1 MIHLEGSVGYLSH
14 SKSAI
19 FVSTTDTLAN
29 KSKRTAPQVKQLQTD
44 LNIAPWGEDNR
55 FPQNVVKALE
65 ACGVAQSTLKWK
77 ACEMWGGGLVYGR
90 VVDIDA
96 DGNEVFQV
104 AKRGEFLEVDK
115 FFKRN
120 RIPIFFAEFA
130 LDYWYFNNCFPELIL
145 STDRKKIAGLT
156 HFESCDVRYKQMS
169 ESGKID
175 TVYISKLWGLSKDQ
189 FVKFDKDKS
198 VKGPI
203 IPDGKVTEVDNKY
216 VLVRKVIDRYFPLDS
231 LKELVESSKTDTSF
245 VLPINFPSP
254 NKTYYQLAS
263 WDGARLSGWIEIAS
277 RIPNMIKVMY
287 EKAFRI
293 KYHIE
298 IPTDYFA
305 SYYGKA
311 VWDKMDTSAR
321 KKAKEDLLEAMDNY
335 LSGDENAH
343 KTFISYF
350 ATNKVTGK
358 EEERIKITVIDD
370 KNTTAKDL
378 LTSTTANTEIMIAM
392 NVNPNIHGA
401 AIGGGVYAGNQGG
414 SNVREGKLQHDSS
427 QSLDRQMV
435 LEVFNLIRD
444 FNEWGDDL
452 EFRFK
457 DTVLL
462 TLDKGKQTETSIS

>member
-1 MIHLEGSVGYLSH
+1 MIHMDGNIGYLSH
-14 SKSAI
+14 SQSAI
-19 FVSTTDTLAN
+19 FVSSSSTM
-29 KSKRTAPQVKQLQTD
+29 SKNSRPAPLLKRIQTD
-44 LNIAPWGEDNR
+44 LDVAPWGEDNR
-55 FPQNVVKALE
+55 FPQTVVKALE

-77 ACEMWGGGLVYGR
+77 AGEMWGGGLVYGR
-90 VVDIDA
+90 VIDIDQ
-96 DGNEVFQV
+96 DGNEVFQI
-104 AKRGEFLEVDK
+104 AKRGDFKDVDRFWK
-115 FFKRN
+115 EN

-145 STDRKKIAGLT
+145 SKDRTKIAGLV
-156 HFESCDVRYKQMS
+156 HQESCDCRFKQMD
-169 ESGKID
+169 ESGQID
-175 TVYISKLWGLSKDQ
+175 TVYISKLWGYTKDQ

-203 IPDGKVTEVDNKY
+203 IPDGKVDKIDNKY
-216 VLVRKVIDRYFPLDS
+216 VITRRAIDRYFPLDS
-231 LKELVESSKTDTSF
+231 LKTLVEKTEESSF
-245 VLPINFPSP
+245 ILPINFPSP

-277 RIPNMIKVMY
+277 RIPNMLKIMY

-298 IPTDYFA
+298 IPEAYFERKC
-305 SYYGKA
+305 GKDI
-311 VWDKMDTSAR
+311 WNKMSSAER
-321 KKAKEDLLEAMDNY
+321 KKERTDLLEAMDNY
-335 LSGDENAH
+335 LSGDENAY

-350 ATNKVTGK
+350 DTNKVTGD
-358 EEERIKITVIDD
+358 EIGRIKITVIDD
-370 KNTTAKDL
+370 KNTTSKDL

-462 TLDKGKQTETSIS
+462 TLDKGKQTETKIN